1 MNIKSIEEPRQ
12 EILARWI
19 YANCNGRFGI
29 TNTVDWTDDN
39 FKTYTT
45 LGFEE
50 PSDMTLFA
58 LAGMTQIN
66 S

>member
-1 MNIKSIEEPRQ
+1 
-12 EILARWI
+12 LARWI